1 MKKIILLYFISLL
14 VFFAM
19 GAIAA
24 LMKYYAWWYVFL
36 FIIPV
41 AVGTYSLT
49 EVAKTMV
56 KYINGCC
63 ALFFISFIISI
74 TLLLLGFKIVDA
86 DSFLGIIYACGFFGS
101 TIVTAVLMLKLRNC
115 MIYGA

>member
-56 KYINGCC
+56 KHVNGCC

-74 TLLLLGFKIVDA
+74 TLLLLGFKIVDS
-86 DSFLGIIYACGFFGS
+86 DSIWGLIYACGFFGS